1 MSNINLDISD
11 FGPINQ
17 ANIELKKLNVIAGVN
32 GSGKTTSSKLL
43 YCFLTSNSDEKE
55 YLTNMSINRR
65 IRSTIS
71 SLLDEFNLESGID
84 LENYLELSRLDNE
97 LLLKSIDTTHTAQF
111 NEHINS
117 LKKIVNESQIKNKEA
132 YLEKINT
139 IEYALEINSIEHRQF
154 FEVSNSLLNSEFRIK
169 DLKLE
174 NPNVQFYGKQDDCE
188 FLCKL
193 EYNESKLGAI
203 IDRGDL
209 NSINIKNIIYID
221 SPSIFNSNS
230 INESIILKKQPY
242 HLRFLSRILKTP
254 TDNDDVYGD
263 LFYQKLDDFKDEI
276 TSLIGGHI
284 YYDEEKEEFF
294 FKKGENT
301 YSMENTASGIKQL
314 GIMQMLLS
322 NRTLTENSFLI
333 MDEPEVNLHP
343 EWQVKLAKILALLVK
358 DLNVNIFINSHSPQ
372 FIEAIEVYSVNYG
385 LKNNT
390 NFYLSEKDENTKKY
404 NVKKIEYDNLYELYS
419 NLGDPYD
426 IIDRVRGYN
435 LANHL

>member
-1 MSNINLDISD
+1 M
-11 FGPINQ
+11 
-17 ANIELKKLNVIAGVN
+17 
-32 GSGKTTSSKLL
+32 
-43 YCFLTSNSDEKE
+43 
-55 YLTNMSINRR
+55 
-65 IRSTIS
+65 
-71 SLLDEFNLESGID
+71 
-84 LENYLELSRLDNE
+84 
-97 LLLKSIDTTHTAQF
+97 
-111 NEHINS
+111 
-117 LKKIVNESQIKNKEA
+117 
-132 YLEKINT
+132 
-139 IEYALEINSIEHRQF
+139 
-154 FEVSNSLLNSEFRIK
+154 
-169 DLKLE
+169 
-174 NPNVQFYGKQDDCE
+174 
-188 FLCKL
+188 
-193 EYNESKLGAI
+193 
-203 IDRGDL
+203 
-209 NSINIKNIIYID
+209 
-221 SPSIFNSNS
+221 
-230 INESIILKKQPY
+230 
-242 HLRFLSRILKTP
+242 
-254 TDNDDVYGD
+254 
-263 LFYQKLDDFKDEI
+263 DDFKDEI

-390 NFYLSEKDENTKKY
+390 NFYLTEKDYNTKKY